1 MSRITDKIA
10 EIEEYASELE
20 GFMPNDLDK
29 YLNDIKTKAACERY
43 FEKITEAIVDLA
55 FLILKDL
62 GLKIPEDDKTAFD
75 MLAKEKLVHHDIAEK
90 LKNAKGMRNILAHQ
104 YGNVDDEIVF
114 NSITKEI
121 IKDTRMFLKGIKKVY
136 RK

>member
-10 EIEEYASELE
+10 EIEEYASALE
-20 GFMPNDLDK
+20 EFMPNDFNK

-62 GLKIPEDDKTAFD
+62 GLKIPDDDKTAFD
-75 MLAKEKLVHHDIAEK
+75 LLAKEKLLQQNIAEK

-104 YGNVDDEIVF
+104 YGDVDDEIVF

-121 IKDTRMFLKGIKKVY
+121 IKDTKMFLNSIKKNY